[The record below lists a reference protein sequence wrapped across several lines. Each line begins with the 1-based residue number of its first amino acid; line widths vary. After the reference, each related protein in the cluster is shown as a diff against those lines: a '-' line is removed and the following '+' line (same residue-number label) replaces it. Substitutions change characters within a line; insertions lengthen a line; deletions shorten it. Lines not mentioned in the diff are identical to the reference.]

1 MTFLVHAPGLGR
13 NTIDSMA
20 VLGAGM
26 WLGIQAKRVKSL
38 RLEQCKQVFLD
49 PQLANCF
56 VLIASETTQ
65 GYTPVLWLSY
75 ANFNANAEADYVAYP
90 DRAISQQSWNA
101 GDRLWFLHLIA
112 QGQISLPVKSVL
124 REIFAHK
131 TARFLSPRSCFS
143 GQKVMLLRGNAIDQ
157 QAVRAFWKARPI
169 LAHQSL
175 GVRHE

>member
-1 MTFLVHAPGLGR
+1 MNFLVHAPGLGR
-13 NTIDSMA
+13 NSIDSMA
-20 VLGAGM
+20 ALGAGM
-26 WLGIQAKRVKSL
+26 WLGMQAKRAKSL
-38 RLEQCKQVFLD
+38 RLEQCQQVFLD

-90 DRAISQQSWNA
+90 DRVIPQESWNS

-112 QGQISLPVKSVL
+112 QGQVSLPVKSVL
-124 REIFAHK
+124 REIFTHK
-131 TARFLSPRSCFS
+131 TARSLSPHSYFS
-143 GQKVMLLRGNAIDQ
+143 GQKVMHWRGNAIDL

-169 LAHQSL
+169 LARQS
-175 GVRHE
+175 